1 MFELNCELIYITS
14 KTTLHDVRT
23 TFTPTLTTTA
33 WSFEMLPKKPH
44 IEYKVIEISPEKKN
58 HESNIHSRKA

>member
-1 MFELNCELIYITS
+1 MMSELLS
-14 KTTLHDVRT
+14 LQHLQQLHGHLKC
-23 TFTPTLTTTA
+23 FQ
-33 WSFEMLPKKPH
+33 KIPH